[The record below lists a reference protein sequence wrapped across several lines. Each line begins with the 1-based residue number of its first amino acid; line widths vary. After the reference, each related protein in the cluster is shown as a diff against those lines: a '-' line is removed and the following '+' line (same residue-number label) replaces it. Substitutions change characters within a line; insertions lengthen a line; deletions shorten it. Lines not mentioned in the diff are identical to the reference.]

1 MAAPLRVVVVGE
13 DPLARSA
20 LLSLLDGREDLL
32 VAGQGTPEEALALLR
47 STGADL
53 VLWDLGVD
61 LAPDIEALREATDA
75 GAAPVLVL
83 APEHARVP
91 DLLGAGVAGVL
102 GRDADALRLAA
113 ALHAAAED
121 LLVVERALSDGAL
134 RTRPAAEAL
143 VEPLGRTRVISG
155 FLAEDELNGN
165 GQDAVERR
173 IANQSIVPC
182 PADGLA
188 YPGGLEP
195 GMIICIESYIG
206 SAAAAEGVKLEEQLL
221 ITPNGAERLSQY
233 RYDDR
238 LMTPMA

>member
-134 RTRPAAEAL
+134 RTRPAAGAL
-143 VEPLGRTRVISG
+143 VEPLTPR
-155 FLAEDELNGN
+155 ELE
-165 GQDAVERR
+165 V
-173 IANQSIVPC
+173 
-182 PADGLA
+182 L
-188 YPGGLEP
+188 
-195 GMIICIESYIG
+195 
-206 SAAAAEGVKLEEQLL
+206 QLL
-221 ITPNGAERLSQY
+221 GHGLSNRALAARLHISEHTAKFHVNAILGKLGAQTRAEAVAQGVRLG
-233 RYDDR
+233 
-238 LMTPMA
+238 LLLL

>member
-143 VEPLGRTRVISG
+143 VEPLTPR
-155 FLAEDELNGN
+155 ELE
-165 GQDAVERR
+165 V
-173 IANQSIVPC
+173 
-182 PADGLA
+182 L
-188 YPGGLEP
+188 
-195 GMIICIESYIG
+195 
-206 SAAAAEGVKLEEQLL
+206 QLL
-221 ITPNGAERLSQY
+221 GHGLSNRALAARLHISEHTAKFHVNAILGKLGAQTRAEAVAQGVRLG
-233 RYDDR
+233 
-238 LMTPMA
+238 LLLL